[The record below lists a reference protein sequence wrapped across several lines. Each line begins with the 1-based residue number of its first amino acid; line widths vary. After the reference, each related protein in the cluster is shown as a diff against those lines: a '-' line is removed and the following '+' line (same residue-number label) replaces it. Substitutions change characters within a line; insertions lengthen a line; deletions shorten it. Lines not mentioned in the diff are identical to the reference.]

1 MFGRLAATVKNVPAI
16 EVAEKFAAKEEACL
30 LG

>member
-1 MFGRLAATVKNVPAI
+1 MFGRLAATVKNVPGI